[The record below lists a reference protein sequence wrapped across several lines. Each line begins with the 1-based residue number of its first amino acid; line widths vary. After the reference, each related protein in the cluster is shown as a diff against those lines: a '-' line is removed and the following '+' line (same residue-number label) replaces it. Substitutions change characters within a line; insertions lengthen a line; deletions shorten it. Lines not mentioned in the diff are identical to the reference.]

1 MLIYT
6 DVTYAAEIYGTREYD
21 TAEVL
26 SADEEDRLRDLVEK
40 ENKTTEELDEMHGL
54 ISRVLTNGS
63 IYDEWED
70 DISYYELID
79 EEFRELDW

>member
-6 DVTYAAEIYGTREYD
+6 DVTYSAEVYGTREYD

-26 SADEEDRLRDLVEK
+26 STEEEDRLRDLDEK
-40 ENKTTEELDEMHGL
+40 EDKTTKELDEMHEL
-54 ISRVLTNGS
+54 ISKVIANGS

-70 DISYYELID
+70 DVTYYDLIAED
-79 EEFRELDW
+79 FRELDQ

>member
-6 DVTYAAEIYGTREYD
+6 DVTYAAEVYGTREYD

-26 SADEEDRLRDLVEK
+26 ITDEEDRLRDLVEK
-40 ENKTTEELDEMHGL
+40 ENKTTEELDEMHEL
-54 ISRVLTNGS
+54 ITRVLTNGS
-63 IYDEWED
+63 IYDEWTE
-70 DISYYELID
+70 DISYYDLVN

>member
-6 DVTYAAEIYGTREYD
+6 DVTYAAEVYGTREYD

-26 SADEEDRLRDLVEK
+26 STDEEDRLRDLVEK
-40 ENKTTEELDEMHGL
+40 ENKTTEELDEMHEL
-54 ISRVLTNGS
+54 ITRVLTNGS
-63 IYDEWED
+63 IYDEWTE
-70 DISYYELID
+70 DISYYDLVN

>member
-6 DVTYAAEIYGTREYD
+6 DVTYAAEVYGTREYD

-26 SADEEDRLRDLVEK
+26 SEEEEDRLRDLVEK
-40 ENKTTEELDEMHGL
+40 EDKTTEELDEMHEL

-70 DISYYELID
+70 DVSYYDLVD
-79 EEFRELDW
+79 EEFRELD

>member
-6 DVTYAAEIYGTREYD
+6 DVTYAAEVYGTREYD

-26 SADEEDRLRDLVEK
+26 SEEEEDRLRDLVEK
-40 ENKTTEELDEMHGL
+40 EGKTTEELDEMNEL

-70 DISYYELID
+70 DVSYYELLD
-79 EEFRELDW
+79 EEFRELD

>member
-6 DVTYAAEIYGTREYD
+6 DVTYAAEVYGTREYD

-40 ENKTTEELDEMHGL
+40 ENKTTEELDEMHEL

-70 DISYYELID
+70 DVSYYELVD
-79 EEFRELDW
+79 EEFRELD

>member
-1 MLIYT
+1 MLVYT
-6 DVTYAAEIYGTREYD
+6 DVTYTAEIYGTREYD

-26 SADEEDRLRDLVEK
+26 NEEEEDRLRDLVEK
-40 ENKTTEELDEMHGL
+40 EGKTPEELDEINEL

-70 DISYYELID
+70 DISYYDLVD

>member
-6 DVTYAAEIYGTREYD
+6 DVTYAAEVYGTREYD

-40 ENKTTEELDEMHGL
+40 ENKTTEELDEMHEL

-70 DISYYELID
+70 DVSYYELID
-79 EEFRELDW
+79 EEFRELE

>member
-26 SADEEDRLRDLVEK
+26 SADEENRLRDLVEK
-40 ENKTTEELDEMHGL
+40 ENKTTEELDEMHEL

-70 DISYYELID
+70 DVSYYDLVD
-79 EEFRELDW
+79 EEFRELD

>member
-6 DVTYAAEIYGTREYD
+6 DVTYSAEVYGTREYD
-21 TAEVL
+21 TTEVL
-26 SADEEDRLRDLVEK
+26 STDEEDRLRDLVEK
-40 ENKTTEELDEMHGL
+40 EDKTTEEFDEMHEL

-70 DISYYELID
+70 DVSYYDLVD
-79 EEFRELDW
+79 EEFRELD

>member
-6 DVTYAAEIYGTREYD
+6 DVTYAAEVYGTREYD

-26 SADEEDRLRDLVEK
+26 SEDEEDRLRDLVEK
-40 ENKTTEELDEMHGL
+40 ENKTTEELDEMHEL

-70 DISYYELID
+70 DVSYYDLVD
-79 EEFRELDW
+79 EEFRELD

>member
-6 DVTYAAEIYGTREYD
+6 DVTYAAEVYGTREYD

-26 SADEEDRLRDLVEK
+26 STDEEDRLRDLVEK
-40 ENKTTEELDEMHGL
+40 EDKTTEELDEMHEL

-70 DISYYELID
+70 DVSYYDLVD
-79 EEFRELDW
+79 EEFRELD

>member
-6 DVTYAAEIYGTREYD
+6 DVTYAAEVYGTREYD

-26 SADEEDRLRDLVEK
+26 STDEEDRLRDLVEK
-40 ENKTTEELDEMHGL
+40 ENKTTEELDEMHEL

-70 DISYYELID
+70 DVSYYDLVD
-79 EEFRELDW
+79 EEFRELD

>member
-6 DVTYAAEIYGTREYD
+6 DVTYAAEVYGTREYD

-26 SADEEDRLRDLVEK
+26 SKEEEDILRDLVEK
-40 ENKTTEELDEMHGL
+40 EGKTTEELDEMNEL

-70 DISYYELID
+70 DVSYYDLVA

>member
-26 SADEEDRLRDLVEK
+26 SADEEDRLKDLVEK
-40 ENKTTEELDEMHGL
+40 ENKTTEEFDEMHEL

-70 DISYYELID
+70 DVSYYDLVD
-79 EEFRELDW
+79 EEFRELD

>member
-1 MLIYT
+1 MLIFT
-6 DVTYAAEIYGTREYD
+6 DVTYSAEVYGTREYD

-40 ENKTTEELDEMHGL
+40 ENKTTEELDEMHEL

-70 DISYYELID
+70 DVTYYELID
-79 EEFRELDW
+79 EEFRELD

>member
-6 DVTYAAEIYGTREYD
+6 DVTYAAEVYGTREYD

-40 ENKTTEELDEMHGL
+40 ENKTTEELDEMHEL

-70 DISYYELID
+70 DVTYYELID
-79 EEFRELDW
+79 EEFRELD

>member
-26 SADEEDRLRDLVEK
+26 SADEEDRLKDLVEK
-40 ENKTTEELDEMHGL
+40 ENKTTEEFDEMHEL

-70 DISYYELID
+70 DVSYYELID
-79 EEFRELDW
+79 EEFRELD

>member
-6 DVTYAAEIYGTREYD
+6 DVTYSAEVYGTREYD
-21 TAEVL
+21 TAEIL
-26 SADEEDRLRDLVEK
+26 NEEEEDRLRDLVEK
-40 ENKTTEELDEMHGL
+40 EGKTTEELDEMNEL

-70 DISYYELID
+70 DVTYYELLD
-79 EEFRELDW
+79 EEFRELD

>member
-6 DVTYAAEIYGTREYD
+6 DVTYAAEVYGTREYD

-40 ENKTTEELDEMHGL
+40 ENTTTEELDEMHEL
-54 ISRVLTNGS
+54 ILRVLTNGS
-63 IYDEWED
+63 IYDEWTD
-70 DISYYELID
+70 DISYYDLIAED
-79 EEFRELDW
+79 FRELD

>member
-26 SADEEDRLRDLVEK
+26 SADEEDRLKDLVEK
-40 ENKTTEELDEMHGL
+40 EGKTTEELDEMDKL

-70 DISYYELID
+70 DISYYDLVD

>member
-6 DVTYAAEIYGTREYD
+6 DVTYAAEVYGTREYD

-26 SADEEDRLRDLVEK
+26 STDEEDRLRDLVEK
-40 ENKTTEELDEMHGL
+40 EDKTTEELDEMHEL
-54 ISRVLTNGS
+54 ITRVLTNGS

-70 DISYYELID
+70 DVSYYDLVD
-79 EEFRELDW
+79 EEFRELD

>member
-6 DVTYAAEIYGTREYD
+6 DVTYAAEVYGTREYD

-26 SADEEDRLRDLVEK
+26 TLEEEDRLRDLVEK
-40 ENKTTEELDEMHGL
+40 ENKTTEELDEMHEL
-54 ISRVLTNGS
+54 ISKVLTNGS

-70 DISYYELID
+70 DVSYYDLVD
-79 EEFRELDW
+79 EEFRELD

>member
-6 DVTYAAEIYGTREYD
+6 DVTYAAEVYGTREYD

-40 ENKTTEELDEMHGL
+40 ENKTIEELDEMHEL

-70 DISYYELID
+70 DVSYYELID
-79 EEFRELDW
+79 EEFRELD

>member
-6 DVTYAAEIYGTREYD
+6 DVTYAAEVYGTREYD

-40 ENKTTEELDEMHGL
+40 ENKTTEELDEMHEL

-70 DISYYELID
+70 DVSYYDLVD
-79 EEFRELDW
+79 EEFRELD

>member
-6 DVTYAAEIYGTREYD
+6 DVTYAAEVYGTREYD

-40 ENKTTEELDEMHGL
+40 ENTTTEELDEMHEL
-54 ISRVLTNGS
+54 ILRVLTNGS
-63 IYDEWED
+63 IYDEWTD
-70 DISYYELID
+70 DISYYDLIAEDFKEL
-79 EEFRELDW
+79 E

>member
-6 DVTYAAEIYGTREYD
+6 DVTYSAEVYGTREYD

-26 SADEEDRLRDLVEK
+26 STEEEDRLRDLVEK
-40 ENKTTEELDEMHGL
+40 EDKTTEELDEMHEL

-70 DISYYELID
+70 DVSYYDLVD
-79 EEFRELDW
+79 EEFRELD

>member
-6 DVTYAAEIYGTREYD
+6 DVTYSAEVYGTREYD

-26 SADEEDRLRDLVEK
+26 STDEEDKLRDLVEK
-40 ENKTTEELDEMHGL
+40 ENKTTEELDEMHEL

-70 DISYYELID
+70 DVSYYELID
-79 EEFRELDW
+79 EEFRELD

>member
-6 DVTYAAEIYGTREYD
+6 DVTYAAEVYGTREYD

-26 SADEEDRLRDLVEK
+26 NEEEEDRLKDLVEK
-40 ENKTTEELDEMHGL
+40 EGKTTEELYEMNEL

-70 DISYYELID
+70 DVSYYDLVA

>member
-6 DVTYAAEIYGTREYD
+6 DVTYAAEVYGTREYD

-26 SADEEDRLRDLVEK
+26 STDEEDRLRDLVEK
-40 ENKTTEELDEMHGL
+40 EDKTTEELDEMHEL

-70 DISYYELID
+70 DVSCYDLVD
-79 EEFRELDW
+79 EEFRELD

>member
-6 DVTYAAEIYGTREYD
+6 DVTYAAEVYGTREYD

-26 SADEEDRLRDLVEK
+26 STDEEDRLRDLVEK
-40 ENKTTEELDEMHGL
+40 ENKTTEELDEMHEL

-70 DISYYELID
+70 DVSYYELID
-79 EEFRELDW
+79 EEFRELD

>member
-6 DVTYAAEIYGTREYD
+6 DVTYAAEVYGTREYD

-40 ENKTTEELDEMHGL
+40 EEKTTEELDEMHEL

-70 DISYYELID
+70 DVSYYELID
-79 EEFRELDW
+79 EEFRELD

>member
-6 DVTYAAEIYGTREYD
+6 DVTYAAEVYGTREYD

-26 SADEEDRLRDLVEK
+26 NEEEEDRLRDLVEK
-40 ENKTTEELDEMHGL
+40 ESRTTEELYEMNEL

-70 DISYYELID
+70 DVSYYDLVA

>member
-40 ENKTTEELDEMHGL
+40 ESKTTEEFDEMHEL

-70 DISYYELID
+70 DVSYYDLVD
-79 EEFRELDW
+79 EEFRELD

>member
-6 DVTYAAEIYGTREYD
+6 DVTYAAEVYGTREYD
-21 TAEVL
+21 TTEVL
-26 SADEEDRLRDLVEK
+26 NTDEEDRLRDLVEK
-40 ENKTTEELDEMHGL
+40 EDKTTEELDEMHEL

-70 DISYYELID
+70 DVSYYELID
-79 EEFRELDW
+79 EEFRELD

>member
-6 DVTYAAEIYGTREYD
+6 DVTYAAEVYGTREYD

-26 SADEEDRLRDLVEK
+26 TADEEDRLRDLVEK
-40 ENKTTEELDEMHGL
+40 ENKTTEELDEMHEL
-54 ISRVLTNGS
+54 ISKVLTNGS

-70 DISYYELID
+70 DVSYYELID
-79 EEFRELDW
+79 EEFRELD